1 MIGGFAILLLSLR
14 MERFRIHSE
23 SRNAAI
29 SQQYG
34 DRHDLPQMRDD
45 DKFKI
50 EVLQSP
56 LIITL
61 Y

>member
-1 MIGGFAILLLSLR
+1 
-14 MERFRIHSE
+14 MERFRMHSE

-50 EVLQSP
+50 EVLP
-56 LIITL
+56 PYYLLYTL
-61 Y
+61 YY